1 MVATEKKDYRIF
13 IFAGIAVLSFFMT
26 ICFYETGFFRM
37 SPVHSDGNGY
47 YMYLPA
53 AFVYQDMGMH
63 FAAELPEDISGFS
76 GTFFFIEET
85 GQYVDKY
92 TMGVAVLQMPF
103 FLLAHVLCCLFAPAQ
118 ADGFSLLYQWANV
131 ASGCTYYFLGSAA
144 ISRLI
149 RKYTDERSAF
159 RSVLLITFGTG
170 LFHYI
175 TMDGS
180 YSHVYSYALISWF
193 ILLVDRHE
201 EEKKCSRK
209 VLGGICFG
217 LLTLVRV
224 TNVVVV
230 LIYVLYRVNSLESL
244 WGRIREILRPKELLP
259 IAAGMVPIWIP
270 QLLYWKWAA
279 GSFFVNSYDLPGN
292 IWNEHF
298 NWLSPR
304 LIEVLFLPN
313 RGLFFWCPVTI
324 LAVAGFVVCSRCQP
338 GRQNGLTTEKACC
351 CRDFIPGMSVSFA
364 LFTYIT
370 ASWWAY
376 DGFCGFTNRFFVDFS
391 PVYMFGIALLLHA
404 VREKGRTSVKIA
416 AGVFCTLSLVWT
428 NLFMIEY
435 WNRSTTMFAVT
446 MESIREVFSWYLQLA
461 GQIF

>member
-1 MVATEKKDYRIF
+1 MATEKKDYRIL
-13 IFAGIAVLSFFMT
+13 IFAGIAVISFFLT
-26 ICFYETGFFRM
+26 VCFYETGLFRM
-37 SPVHSDGNGY
+37 SPIHSDGNGY

-53 AFVYQDMGMH
+53 AFVYQDLGMH

-103 FLLAHVLCCLFAPAQ
+103 FLLAHLLTILFAPAQ
-118 ADGFSLLYQWANV
+118 ADGFSLLYQWGNV
-131 ASGCTYYFLGSAA
+131 AAGCTCYFLGSAA
-144 ISRLI
+144 VYRLI
-149 RKYTDERSAF
+149 RKYTDEHSAF
-159 RSVLLITFGTG
+159 GSVLMITFGTG

-180 YSHVYSYALISWF
+180 YSHVYSYALIAWF
-193 ILLVDRHE
+193 ILLVDCHE
-201 EEKKCSRK
+201 REKKPSLK

-224 TNVVVV
+224 TNVVVL

-298 NWLSPR
+298 DWLSPK

-324 LAVAGFVVCSRCQP
+324 LAVAGFVVCIRFRPERTDGIGRGNMFSSR
-338 GRQNGLTTEKACC
+338 N
-351 CRDFIPGMSVSFA
+351 FILGMSISFA

-376 DGFCGFTNRFFVDFS
+376 DGFCGFTNRFFTDFS
-391 PVYMFGIALLLHA
+391 SVYMFGIALLLHYI
-404 VREKGRTSVKIA
+404 REKGKKPAKILVRLF
-416 AGVFCTLSLVWT
+416 GFLSLLWT

-446 MESIREVFSWYLQLA
+446 MESIREVFLWYLQLA